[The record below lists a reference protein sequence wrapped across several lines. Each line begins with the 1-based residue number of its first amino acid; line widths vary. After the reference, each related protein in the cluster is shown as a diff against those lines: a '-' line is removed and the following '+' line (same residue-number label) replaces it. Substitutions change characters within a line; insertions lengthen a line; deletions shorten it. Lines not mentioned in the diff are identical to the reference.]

1 MNLRRAKWCLVVGL
15 STMGLV
21 ACPPASQESD
31 AGTDAFERVRR
42 DVGPIDAF
50 VELDALELDA
60 FMRPPDAGPF
70 DAGPI
75 PQCEGLPVPGMICAS
90 DPECVEAG
98 FARCA
103 LPTVVGVC
111 PRCGFIMDECMVD
124 DDCLPR
130 DAGPMVEA
138 MFPDANEDAAAEDAG
153 PAEDAGARD
162 AGMDGGRADVGPV
175 PLVCVTYDRACACP
189 RRVCEP
195 RCTGP
200 TCPDARCDRDGY
212 VCPQNSVCAPTET
225 VTDDHGCAPKR
236 CVTNADCDCGWCAPG
251 GLCANGAGT
260 CVI

>member
-1 MNLRRAKWCLVVGL
+1 MKRRSASWCVVAVWMSSVLAG
-15 STMGLV
+15 
-21 ACPPASQESD
+21 CPNGSDAD

-42 DVGPIDAF
+42 DVGP
-50 VELDALELDA
+50 LDA
-60 FMRPPDAGPF
+60 FIEQDTPEFDAYMRPRDAGPF

-75 PQCEGLPVPGMICAS
+75 PQCEGVPLPAMNCAS
-90 DPECVEAG
+90 DMECVESG
-98 FARCA
+98 FARCQ
-103 LPTVVGVC
+103 LPTIGSECGRCMGV
-111 PRCGFIMDECMVD
+111 MQECLVD

-130 DAGPMVEA
+130 DAGPMVDA
-138 MFPDANEDAAAEDAG
+138 MFPDANDDAAMDDAG
-153 PAEDAGARD
+153 PADDAAID
-162 AGMDGGRADVGPV
+162 AGMDAGRPDVGPV

-200 TCPDARCDRDGY
+200 TCPNARCDGDGY
-212 VCPQNSVCAPTET
+212 VCPRNSVCAPTEA

-236 CVTNADCDCGWCAPG
+236 CTTNADCDCGWCAPG